1 MPLINS
7 QGQMIEDGWLYPDA
21 DRKEQLQPR
30 CVVPFETLSELGPGG
45 LVDGPLGVLVEAG
58 ITADQLVPFLH
69 EVELVVIEFPKF
81 RDGRGFTVARAL
93 RGRHGFQGDIR
104 AIGHILP
111 DQLAALTQ
119 CGFTSIV
126 TPVEHPPEQWVRN
139 EAPNSMNAGPLL
151 QRLIGRRAVVSATAD
166 EKNAIASGS
175 RSPASRRL

>member
-7 QGQMIEDGWLYPDA
+7 QGQVIEDGWLYPDA
-21 DRKEQLQPR
+21 DRKEQLQP
-30 CVVPFETLSELGPGG
+30 CCIVPFEALSELGPSG
-45 LVDGPLGVLVEAG
+45 VTEGPLGVLAEAG
-58 ITADQLVPFLH
+58 ITAEQLVPFLH
-69 EVELVVIEFPKF
+69 NVELVVIEFPKF

-151 QRLIGRRAVVSATAD
+151 QRLIGRRAVGPATAD
-166 EKNAIASGS
+166 
-175 RSPASRRL
+175 

>member
-1 MPLINS
+1 MPLIDS
-7 QGQMIEDGWLYPDA
+7 QGQIIDDDWIYPEA
-21 DRKEQLQPR
+21 DRTEQLQPG
-30 CVVPFETLSELGPGG
+30 CIVPFETLSETGPSGR
-45 LVDGPLGVLVEAG
+45 VDGPLGVLAEAG
-58 ITADQLVPFLH
+58 ITADQLAPILH

-126 TPVEHPPEQWVRN
+126 TPPEHPPEQWVQN
-139 EAPNSMNAGPLL
+139 GATSSMNAGPLL
-151 QRLIGRRAVVSATAD
+151 QRLIGRRAAVSAPAD
-166 EKNAIASGS
+166 EENASPGGS
-175 RSPASRRL
+175 RSPASPKL